1 MSKKYTVVFDELNLR
16 GGGLYCF
23 LPYENLD
30 KHSKAIFK
38 IGVAM
43 NFRSRIEQYHTYFP
57 NGVYMVAFL
66 EEPPVPIK
74 TRSKKNITKKELF
87 IKIENFIMNYLA
99 VNGAKRVYATT
110 RIIRLNEN
118 KEGQT
123 EWFYTNE
130 DLIHEA
136 FTEAKKEFGGE
147 TKLFFL
153 EGIDPNTNKFIS
165 INDAIKKK
173 ENQKPNYV
181 GKIVFHT

>member
-99 VNGAKRVYATT
+99 VNGAKRVYAT
-110 RIIRLNEN
+110 NWP
-118 KEGQT
+118 T
-123 EWFYTNE
+123 EYILGHYYLPQDVTKATTTVPVE
-130 DLIHEA
+130 LTLIV
-136 FTEAKKEFGGE
+136 T
-147 TKLFFL
+147 
-153 EGIDPNTNKFIS
+153 
-165 INDAIKKK
+165 
-173 ENQKPNYV
+173 
-181 GKIVFHT
+181 